1 MVVAKIDFI
10 KKYMNWNKN
19 NNDNNPWGSGGNNNP
34 WGSGGGNSNNMD
46 FEESIKKARD
56 KFGKFKIGGPRNL
69 SLLIIIAILI
79 WLATGFY
86 RVEPDEQGIELL
98 FGKWNE
104 KTTQPGL
111 HYFFPTPIGQTI
123 TPKVE
128 VIRKINV
135 GFRSASD
142 LGFSSNTNAERKVIE
157 ESLML
162 TGDQNISD
170 VAFTVLFKIK
180 DAGNFLFK
188 LRNPEITVKDMSE
201 SVVREVVGQRDL
213 QFLLT
218 EGRQEVEQVVR
229 NELQELLDSY
239 ESGILIQSVQLQ
251 SVDPPDQVIDAFDE
265 VQRAR
270 QDKERLV
277 NEANTYLNRIVPNAR
292 GEAAKLVES
301 AKAYKEQVVKQAEG
315 VAQNFIDVYNSY
327 KDAKEVTRRRIYLET
342 LREVLE
348 GKNKIILDDAGG
360 NQGVVPYLPLNEIK
374 KGSNN

>member
-1 MVVAKIDFI
+1 
-10 KKYMNWNKN
+10 MNWNKN

-34 WGSGGGNSNNMD
+34 WGSGGSGDGPNRRD
-46 FEESIKKARD
+46 FEDSIRKAKDRFGNF
-56 KFGKFKIGGPRNL
+56 KFGGRRNL
-69 SLLIIIAILI
+69 SIFIIVAVLL

-86 RVEPDEQGIELL
+86 RVEPDEQGVELL
-98 FGKWNE
+98 FGRWNGQ
-104 KTTQPGL
+104 TTEPGL
-111 HYFFPTPIGQTI
+111 HYFFPTPIGQTV

-142 LGFSSNTNAERKVIE
+142 LGFGSNSNAERKVIE

-162 TGDQNISD
+162 TGDQNIAD

-188 LRNPEITVKDMSE
+188 LRNPELTVKDMSE

-229 NELQELLDSY
+229 NELQLVLDSY
-239 ESGILIQSVQLQ
+239 ESGVLIQSVQLQ

-292 GEAAKLVES
+292 GEAAKLVE
-301 AKAYKEQVVKQAEG
+301 AATAYKQQVVKQAEG

-327 KDAKEVTRRRIYLET
+327 KDAKEVTKRRIYLET

-348 GKNKIILDDAGG
+348 GKNKIILDDTG
-360 NQGVVPYLPLNEIK
+360 NGQGVVPYLPLNELK
-374 KGSNN
+374 KSGSN

>member
-1 MVVAKIDFI
+1 
-10 KKYMNWNKN
+10 MNWDN
-19 NNDNNPWGSGGNNNP
+19 NNNNNNGPWGSGGNNP
-34 WGSGGGNSNNMD
+34 WGGNQSNNRD
-46 FEESIKKARD
+46 IEESIKKAKE
-56 KFGKFKIGGPRNL
+56 KFSKFKLGRPRNF
-69 SLLIIIAILI
+69 SLIILVLILV

-104 KTTQPGL
+104 TTTQPGL
-111 HYFFPTPIGQTI
+111 HYFFPRPIGQTI

-135 GFRSASD
+135 GYRTATD
-142 LGFSSNTNAERKVIE
+142 LGFSNNSNAERKVME

-162 TGDQNISD
+162 TGDQNIAD
-170 VAFTVLFKIK
+170 VQFTVLYKIK

-188 LRNPEITVKDMSE
+188 LRNPEFTVKDMSE
-201 SVVREVVGQRDL
+201 SVMRDIVGQRDL
-213 QFLLT
+213 QYLLT

-229 NELQELLDSY
+229 VLLQDILDYY
-239 ESGILIQSVQLQ
+239 ESGVLIQSIQLQ

-277 NEANTYLNRIVPNAR
+277 NEANSYLNKIVPNAR
-292 GEAAKLVES
+292 GEAAKLIQE
-301 AKAYKEQVVKQAEG
+301 ATAYKEQVVKQAEG

-327 KDAKEVTRRRIYLET
+327 KEAPEVTKRRILLET
-342 LREVLE
+342 LGEVLE
-348 GKNKIILDDAGG
+348 GPNKIILDDSGTG
-360 NQGVVPYLPLNEIK
+360 QGVVPYLPLNELNK
-374 KGSNN
+374 NKASN

>member
-1 MVVAKIDFI
+1 
-10 KKYMNWNKN
+10 MNFSKN
-19 NNDNNPWGSGGNNNP
+19 NNDNNPWGSGGNNP
-34 WGSGGGNSNNMD
+34 WGGGSSNNMD
-46 FEESIKKARD
+46 FEDSIKKAKER
-56 KFGKFKIGGPRNL
+56 FGNFKIGGPRNFTI
-69 SLLIIIAILI
+69 LIIVAIII
-79 WLATGFY
+79 WLVTGFY

-98 FGKWNE
+98 FGKWNQ
-104 KTTQPGL
+104 TTTEPGL

-170 VAFTVLFKIK
+170 VRFTVLYKIK
-180 DAGNFLFK
+180 DAGNFLFN
-188 LRNPEITVKDMSE
+188 LRNPETTVKDMSE
-201 SVVREVVGQRDL
+201 SVMREVVGQRDL

-229 NELQELLDSY
+229 NLLQEILDFY
-239 ESGILIQSVQLQ
+239 KSGVMVQSIQLQ

-277 NEANTYLNRIVPNAR
+277 NEANSYLNKIVPNAR
-292 GEAAKLVES
+292 GEAAKLVEE
-301 AKAYKEQVVKQAEG
+301 ARAYKEQVVKQAEG
-315 VAQNFIDVYNSY
+315 IAQNFIDVYNSY

-342 LREVLE
+342 LREVLD
-348 GKNKIILDDAGG
+348 GKNKIILDDNGSG
-360 NQGVVPYLPLNEIK
+360 QGVVPYLPLNELNK
-374 KGSNN
+374 NKGNN

>member
-1 MVVAKIDFI
+1 
-10 KKYMNWNKN
+10 MNWNKN
-19 NNDNNPWGSGGNNNP
+19 NNDGPWGSNGNNPWGGNQ
-34 WGSGGGNSNNMD
+34 SNNKD
-46 FEESIKKARD
+46 FEESIKKAKER
-56 KFGKFKIGGPRNL
+56 FGKFKIGSPRNFSL
-69 SLLIIIAILI
+69 ILLIIFLLWI
-79 WLATGFY
+79 ATGFY

-104 KTTQPGL
+104 ATTEPGL
-111 HYFFPTPIGQTI
+111 HYFFPTPIGSTI

-135 GFRSASD
+135 GYRTASD
-142 LGFSSNTNAERKVIE
+142 LGFSSNSNAERKVIE

-162 TGDQNISD
+162 TGDQNIAA
-170 VAFTVLFKIK
+170 VNFTVLYKIK
-180 DAGNFLFK
+180 DAGNFLFN
-188 LRNPEITVKDMSE
+188 LRNPESTVKDMSE
-201 SVVREVVGQRDL
+201 SVMREVVGQRDL

-229 NELQELLDSY
+229 ISLQDILDFY
-239 ESGILIQSVQLQ
+239 QSGILIQSIQLQ

-277 NEANTYLNRIVPNAR
+277 NEANSYLNRIVPNAR
-292 GEAAKLVES
+292 GEAAKLVEE
-301 AKAYKEQVVKQAEG
+301 ATAYKEQVVKQAEG

-327 KDAKEVTRRRIYLET
+327 KDAKDVTRRRIYLET

-348 GKNKIILDDAGG
+348 GPNKIILDDSG
-360 NQGVVPYLPLNEIK
+360 NGQGVVPYLPLNELK
-374 KGSNN
+374 NNKGIN

>member
-1 MVVAKIDFI
+1 
-10 KKYMNWNKN
+10 MNWNKN
-19 NNDNNPWGSGGNNNP
+19 NNDNNPWGSGGGNNP
-34 WGSGGGNSNNMD
+34 WGGGNSNNNMD
-46 FEESIKKARD
+46 FEDSLKKAKER
-56 KFGKFKIGGPRNL
+56 FGKIKIGGPRNISIL
-69 SLLIIIAILI
+69 VIVAALI
-79 WLATGFY
+79 WLASGFY

-98 FGKWNE
+98 FGKWNGS
-104 KTTQPGL
+104 TTEPGL
-111 HYFFPTPIGQTI
+111 HYFFPRPIGQTV

-142 LGFSSNTNAERKVIE
+142 LGFGSNSNAERKVIE

-170 VAFTVLFKIK
+170 VRFTVLYKIK

-188 LRNPEITVKDMSE
+188 LRNPETTVKDMSE
-201 SVVREVVGQRDL
+201 SVMREVVGQRDL

-229 NELQELLDSY
+229 NGLQEVLDGY

-251 SVDPPDQVIDAFDE
+251 SVDPPSQVIDAFDE

-292 GEAAKLVES
+292 GEAAKLIES
-301 AKAYKEQVVKQAEG
+301 AKAYKEQAVKQAEG

-360 NQGVVPYLPLNEIK
+360 QGVVPYLPLNEIK
-374 KGSNN
+374 KGNSN

>member
-1 MVVAKIDFI
+1 
-10 KKYMNWNKN
+10 MNWNKN
-19 NNDNNPWGSGGNNNP
+19 NNDNNPWGSGGGNNP
-34 WGSGGGNSNNMD
+34 WGGGNSNNNMD
-46 FEESIKKARD
+46 FEDSIKKAKER
-56 KFGKFKIGGPRNL
+56 FGKFKIGGPRNL
-69 SLLIIIAILI
+69 SILIIVAFLI
-79 WLATGFY
+79 WLASGFY

-98 FGKWNE
+98 FGRWNGS
-104 KTTQPGL
+104 TTEPGL
-111 HYFFPTPIGQTI
+111 HYFFPTPIGQTV

-135 GFRSASD
+135 GFRSAND

-170 VAFTVLFKIK
+170 VRFTVLYKIK

-188 LRNPEITVKDMSE
+188 LRNPETTVKDMSE
-201 SVVREVVGQRDL
+201 SVMREVVGQRDL

-229 NELQELLDSY
+229 NGLQEILDSY
-239 ESGILIQSVQLQ
+239 ESGVLVQSVQLQ

-270 QDKERLV
+270 QDKDRLV
-277 NEANTYLNRIVPNAR
+277 NEANTYLNKIVPNAR

-348 GKNKIILDDAGG
+348 GKNKIILDDSG
-360 NQGVVPYLPLNEIK
+360 NGQGVVPYLPLNELNK
-374 KGSNN
+374 RNSE